1 MESGHP
7 EGERGQTAGGNAARE
22 PGKTATLDPGAA
34 HGASHQNMNSILFH
48 VILLAYLFAT
58 LGFWCYLGVRHRWF
72 FQVAQGLVGLGLSL
86 QTLLLGQ
93 RLVTQS
99 WRVWGDV
106 SGSLTLLA
114 WALGVG
120 YVLTWW
126 RYRIEALGSFMI
138 PLVFL
143 AVAVSSVP
151 VAAVM
156 PLPSAFQQ
164 VLLIV
169 HIVLAVLGYAAL
181 ALTFCAGVMYLIQE
195 RQLKSKHPGVL
206 YQRLP
211 SLWVLDEL
219 NARALVLGLPLLT
232 QGVITGSVW
241 AKAVRGSYLNW
252 SVTSLPIL
260 LAWALYV
267 LLLGGR
273 YRLGWQGKKA
283 AFAAVTG
290 FLLVLASYVVHTSSS
305 PGS

>member
-1 MESGHP
+1 M
-7 EGERGQTAGGNAARE
+7 
-22 PGKTATLDPGAA
+22 
-34 HGASHQNMNSILFH
+34 ASHQGMNSILFH

-58 LGFWCYLGVRHRWF
+58 LAFWFYLGVRQRWL
-72 FQVAQGLVGLGLSL
+72 FQAAQALVGVGLGL

-114 WALGVG
+114 WAIGVG
-120 YVLTWW
+120 YVVTWW
-126 RYRIEALGSFMI
+126 RYRMDALGSFMI

-143 AVAVSSVP
+143 TVAISSVP
-151 VAAVM
+151 VTAVE
-156 PLPSAFQQ
+156 PLPSVFQT
-164 VLLIV
+164 VLLVV
-169 HIVLAVLGYAAL
+169 HIVLAVLGCAAL

-195 RQLKSKHPGVL
+195 RQLKSKQPGVL
-206 YQRLP
+206 FQRLP
-211 SLWVLDEL
+211 SLWVLDKL

-252 SVTSLPIL
+252 SVTSVPIL
-260 LAWALYV
+260 LAWVLYV

-283 AFAAVTG
+283 AYAAVSG
-290 FLLVLASYVVHTSSS
+290 FLLVLIAYFVHTSSY
-305 PGS
+305 PGL

>member
-1 MESGHP
+1 MVSDHL
-7 EGERGQTAGGNAARE
+7 EGGRGQIPGGNIACEHGKMATRHPDAAY
-22 PGKTATLDPGAA
+22 GV
-34 HGASHQNMNSILFH
+34 SHQSMNSILFH

-58 LGFWCYLGVRHRWF
+58 LGFWCYLGVRHRGF
-72 FQVAQGLVGLGLSL
+72 FQVGQGLVGVGLGL

-93 RLVTQS
+93 RLLTQS

-106 SGSLTLLA
+106 SVSLTLLA

-120 YVLTWW
+120 YVLAWW

-156 PLPSAFQQ
+156 PLPSAFQN
-164 VLLIV
+164 VLLVV

-181 ALTFCAGVMYLIQE
+181 ALTFCAGMMYLLQE

-267 LLLGGR
+267 LLLCGR

-290 FLLVLASYVVHTSSS
+290 FLLVLASYVVHTSSF